1 MSRPTKTFEEKIASK
16 DEQILQL
23 QNEKKRLI
31 QQQKATERKER
42 TRRLCSRHGMLEKY
56 MPDLITITDEQFEIF
71 IQRGIDTSYGQ
82 KILAELAANLN
93 ATGVNNGKTQISTV
107 TDEEYESYQDEDEN
121 EDNDD

>member
-56 MPDLITITDEQFEIF
+56 MPDLIIISDEMFEDF
-71 IQRGIDTSYGQ
+71 IRTGIDTKYGRSR
-82 KILAELAANLN
+82 LAEIVAKHN
-93 ATGVNNGKTQISTV
+93 ATVVNSGSTPITTIV
-107 TDEEYESYQDEDEN
+107 EQDYEENQDEDES
-121 EDNDD
+121 EDDE

>member
-1 MSRPTKTFEEKIASK
+1 MSRPTKTFEQKIASK

-56 MPDLITITDEQFEIF
+56 MPDLIIISDEMFEDF
-71 IQRGIDTSYGQ
+71 IRTGIDTKYGRSR
-82 KILAELAANLN
+82 LAEIVAKQT
-93 ATGVNNGKTQISTV
+93 ATPINNIKSQTTAVIEQ
-107 TDEEYESYQDEDEN
+107 EYEDFQDEN
-121 EDNDD
+121 ESEDDE